1 MKRLTMMVTI
11 AGLLTLGACN
21 KKSENPPPGPA
32 SGTAA
37 PMPPP
42 PPVSAPPSGPTPG
55 SAAPAAGSAA
65 GSAAVVDVPTE
76 MDFEGEAAKK
86 ITDKNVEA
94 QVKAI
99 ESELQQK

>member
-1 MKRLTMMVTI
+1 MKRLTLLVTI

-21 KKSENPPPGPA
+21 KKSENPAPGPA
-32 SGTAA
+32 SGTVT
-37 PMPPP
+37 PPP
-42 PPVSAPPSGPTPG
+42 PRISAPPSGPPPDSAG

-65 GSAAVVDVPTE
+65 TVDVPTE
-76 MDFEGEAAKK
+76 MDFEADAAKK

-99 ESELQQK
+99 ETELQQK

>member
-1 MKRLTMMVTI
+1 MKRLTMLVTI

-32 SGTAA
+32 SGSVT
-37 PMPPP
+37 PPP
-42 PPVSAPPSGPTPG
+42 PIPAPPSGPPIDSAG
-55 SAAPAAGSAA
+55 SAPAAGS
-65 GSAAVVDVPTE
+65 GSAAAVDVPTE